1 MSEQDNNLKLVV
13 FVARSHIGSSLTVNH
28 LINSGINIEA
38 IVKSRNFVGKSKL
51 KSVTKSLRIMGW
63 RRSLYYLFVAAYMK
77 FNFKYARLLS
87 LFGRRQK
94 MITYKQI
101 NQRYNIPIIQTKN
114 VNSAESIRKT
124 KKLQPDI
131 ILVCYF
137 NQILKKEIID
147 IPKYGCFNI
156 HPSLV
161 QNYRGLNNYFWVLAN
176 NETVTGVTAHK
187 IDEGIDTGNIVAQKE
202 IGIGKSDTEFGLLIK
217 IAKEGANLFVN
228 SIEDIKKGN
237 FSVSDTSKSKYYSLP
252 TRKVYN
258 RFLRLGR
265 KVFKI
270 NDFNGLF

>member
-1 MSEQDNNLKLVV
+1 MNSVEIIFIGGVEIGHTILESIYASGYKVNTVFTLPESSTASGYIDFSPLV
-13 FVARSHIGSSLTVNH
+13 SQEN
-28 LINSGINIEA
+28 
-38 IVKSRNFVGKSKL
+38 SKL
-51 KSVTKSLRIMGW
+51 IRTANINEPECVDTIKNISPDLIIVCGW
-63 RRSLYYLFVAAYMK
+63 Q
-77 FNFKYARLLS
+77 RLIS
-87 LFGRRQK
+87 Q
-94 MITYKQI
+94 
-101 NQRYNIPIIQTKN
+101 
-114 VNSAESIRKT
+114 
-124 KKLQPDI
+124 
-131 ILVCYF
+131 
-137 NQILKKEIID
+137 EIID

>member
-1 MSEQDNNLKLVV
+1 MSKNNNNLKLVV
-13 FVARSHIGSSLTVNH
+13 FVARSHIGSTLTVNH

-38 IVKSRNFVGKSKL
+38 IIKSRNFVGKSKL
-51 KSVTKSLRIMGW
+51 KSITTSLRIMGW

-77 FNFKYARLLS
+77 IKFKYARLLT

-94 MITYKQI
+94 IITYNQI
-101 NQRYNIPIIQTKN
+101 KKRYSIPIIKTKDI
-114 VNSAESIRKT
+114 NSAESIRKI

-131 ILVCYF
+131 VLVCYF
-137 NQILKKEIID
+137 NQILKKEVIN

-176 NETVTGVTAHK
+176 NETITGVTTHK
-187 IDEGIDTGNIVAQKE
+187 IDEGIDTGQIVAQKE
-202 IGIGKSDTEFGLLIK
+202 IDIGKDDTEFGLLIK
-217 IAKEGANLFVN
+217 ISKEGAKLFVD
-228 SIEDIKKGN
+228 SIDNIKEGR

-270 NDFNGLF
+270 NDFDGLF